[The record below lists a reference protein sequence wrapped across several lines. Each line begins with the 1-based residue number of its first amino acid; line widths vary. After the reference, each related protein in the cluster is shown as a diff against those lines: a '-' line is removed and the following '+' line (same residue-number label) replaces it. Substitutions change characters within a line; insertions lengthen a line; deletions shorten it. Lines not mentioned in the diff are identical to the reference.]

1 MHHVCDGLVEGR
13 LAGVALQP
21 GVQML
26 LLLVAELSE
35 RVSQLLLIL
44 ERLILMQNT
53 QLVVVVLRDH
63 LSQRGTS
70 TASRETLLGV
80 LEREYETC

>member
-1 MHHVCDGLVEGR
+1 MHHVGDGFVEGR

-35 RVSQLLLIL
+35 RVAQLLLIL
-44 ERLILMQNT
+44 ERLVLMQNA

-63 LSQRGTS
+63 LPQEG
-70 TASRETLLGV
+70 AF
-80 LEREYETC
+80 